1 MIRFVENIVAF
12 SSYAMFDSFWE
23 PHLKNSISV
32 LILSFLFV
40 GPDPFMRPLLLN
52 SFGLSDAVAVTLG
65 FGAFVE
71 PTISGFVVK
80 SNGFVRASFIFALEF
95 KFVYIFSLRQAI
107 HGLQTKETDDTCNL
121 PITFLSSGPQ
131 VAVKVAQ
138 ERWQAIDNKKL

>member
-80 SNGFVRASFIFALEF
+80 SNGFVRASFIFALVLSAMLVVNLVELI
-95 KFVYIFSLRQAI
+95 YNMRRRPNSREYDIFTI
-107 HGLQTKETDDTCNL
+107 NGK
-121 PITFLSSGPQ
+121 SG
-131 VAVKVAQ
+131 V
-138 ERWQAIDNKKL
+138 ICCSCCCS